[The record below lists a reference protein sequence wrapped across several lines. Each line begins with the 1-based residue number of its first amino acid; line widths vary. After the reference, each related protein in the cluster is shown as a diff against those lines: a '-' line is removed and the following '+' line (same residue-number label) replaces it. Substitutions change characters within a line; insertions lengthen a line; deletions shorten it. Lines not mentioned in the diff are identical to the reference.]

1 VNFALERLT
10 DSAPKIAA
18 FGDVNAPKRDRRLTL
33 TRIDK
38 RGRLGKRIAELR
50 AIFIAALGEEA
61 ELSAMKRLRVEE
73 AAQLKALAEQPRG
86 DFMRDGRGTLDDIVR
101 CERKADQAV
110 RALGLSEAKRKP
122 PSPLAAHFAQP
133 VKAAGA

>member
-1 VNFALERLT
+1 MLSSDAIVEISPAHQRAA
-10 DSAPKIAA
+10 DS
-18 FGDVNAPKRDRRLTL
+18 PKRDRRLTL

-38 RGRLGKRIAELR
+38 RGRLGKRIAELK
-50 AIFIAALGEEA
+50 AIFIAALGDGA

-73 AAQLKALAEQPRG
+73 AAQLKALAEQTRG

-110 RALGLSEAKRKP
+110 RALGLSEAERRP

-133 VKAAGA
+133 AKAARA